1 MKLAKFFD
9 LVSFR
14 HLLIL
19 SMRKLA
25 CFMITFPLLLFI
37 GTMTCLHNSSLVV
50 ILILGLTMFDLQMM
64 LLISPIF
71 LENRVRTKFLIQIT
85 FLTLIFEAYVY
96 YFLLDDFIGLLVFV
110 FDVTEIVRGLDL
122 EMLGTII
129 EFLIKHKE
137 TH

>member
-1 MKLAKFFD
+1 
-9 LVSFR
+9 
-14 HLLIL
+14 
-19 SMRKLA
+19 
-25 CFMITFPLLLFI
+25 
-37 GTMTCLHNSSLVV
+37 
-50 ILILGLTMFDLQMM
+50 MFDLQMM